1 MPVKTTQPNAPIVP
15 YRDAKR
21 EFERQY
27 WTAALAACG
36 GSRVDA
42 ARAAGINRTHIWR
55 VLRRSGAAT
64 IRPQVRRPGRWAEFG
79 L

>member
-1 MPVKTTQPNAPIVP
+1 MKTTQRDALIVP
-15 YRDAKR
+15 YREAKR
-21 EFERQY
+21 EFEREY
-27 WTAALAACG
+27 WTQALAACG

-55 VLRRSGAAT
+55 VIRRSGAAA
-64 IRPQVRRPGRWAEFG
+64 IRPLKRGRWQEFG

>member
-1 MPVKTTQPNAPIVP
+1 MSAREAPAIVP
-15 YRDAKR
+15 YREAKAAFDR
-21 EFERQY
+21 EY

-42 ARAAGINRTHIWR
+42 ARAAGINRTHIWKLMR
-55 VLRRSGAAT
+55 KLGVGT
-64 IRPQVRRPGRWAEFG
+64 IRPQVRRQGRWAEFG